1 MAKTILVADDSLTI
15 QKVVELTF
23 SDGDYDLTIVNNGVE
38 AIEALGRFRP
48 DIVIADVVMPGKNGY
63 EVCEYIKAHSE
74 MSAVPVILLS
84 GTFEPFDRDR
94 ADRAR
99 ANAIV
104 TKPFDSKNLLAQ
116 VQALLQGGPG
126 SRDAAPSSSYPVA
139 HFDETPTAPAGGATV
154 PVIPDAFGTRV
165 LEEAP
170 APLVGDLES
179 ALSAYEMREASLASP
194 EHESRFEEI
203 GDAEPAPLEP
213 YRPPALFTPAPE
225 APPAPLD
232 FTLDDTMSAL
242 RRRVQETAPPAS
254 NNVFE
259 FPAGPSEIPASDTAP
274 APAASDSE
282 PVFSAEPRPEAA
294 RDRIVTSED
303 AAFLAGEPAPAEP
316 SLPPHDREVAPE
328 LEQLAQ
334 RASISD
340 LASMVSRVASAEPL
354 SDEDVDRIARR
365 VTERISDR
373 LIREIAWDI
382 VPDLAE
388 ILVRK
393 RIAELESEASTSA
406 D

>member
-23 SDGDYDLTIVNNGVE
+23 SDGDFDLTIVNNGIE
-38 AIEALGRFRP
+38 AIEALSRFRP

-126 SRDAAPSSSYPVA
+126 SRDAAPSSSYPAVR
-139 HFDETPTAPAGGATV
+139 FDETPSALAGGATV
-154 PVIPDAFGTRV
+154 PLNPDSFGTGI
-165 LEEAP
+165 LEDSP

-179 ALSAYEMREASLASP
+179 ALSAYEMREASLAAP
-194 EHESRFEEI
+194 DAEARFEEI
-203 GDAEPAPLEP
+203 GEAGPAPLEP
-213 YRPPALFTPAPE
+213 YRPPAMYTPARE

-232 FTLDDTMSAL
+232 FTLDETMSS
-242 RRRVQETAPPAS
+242 RRKVQETAPAPAD
-254 NNVFE
+254 NVFE
-259 FPAGPSEIPASDTAP
+259 FPAGPLDHPVAEAPTAP
-274 APAASDSE
+274 VPTQTESI
-282 PVFSAEPRPEAA
+282 FSAEPRADSV
-294 RDRIVTSED
+294 RGRLVSSEEG
-303 AAFLAGEPAPAEP
+303 AFLAGEPPPTEP
-316 SLPPHDREVAPE
+316 PREAADPGVAPE

-354 SDEDVDRIARR
+354 SDEDVERIARR
-365 VTERISDR
+365 VAERISDR

-388 ILVRK
+388 VLVRK
-393 RIAELESEASTSA
+393 RIAELEAEASTPA